1 MNGITEKAI
10 RDAAPGSVLNDDKIR
25 GLSLRAFEGRK
36 SFYLFYRTKTGVQRR
51 PKLGDWGAMTLT
63 QARNAAREI
72 LADVSRGHDP
82 SAIRAEV
89 KAEKTLADLWAEYWK
104 RHGSLK
110 KTADQDE
117 YNWRLHIHPLFA
129 KTKMSDLSY
138 SDVADMMDGMKAT
151 PYAANRALAL
161 LSTMLNFA
169 VEPLEWIERNPARRV
184 KRFKEEKR
192 KRYMAGEEAA
202 RIAEILHNEA
212 QNNPASVAFLYLLIL
227 TGARS
232 GEIAKATWN
241 NIQGNKIILGDHKT
255 DRTGDDRVIHLPQA
269 AMDVIDRLPKASD
282 TIVGIQSP
290 KKFWRRVRVEAG
302 CPDLRIHDLRH
313 SFASAALSAGMSLAQ
328 IGELLGHRS
337 AQTTHRYAH
346 LVDEVAA
353 ASATKVADQI
363 LGAMKLALPAG
374 DR

>member
-1 MNGITEKAI
+1 MTELSEKTI
-10 RDAAPGSVLNDDKIR
+10 RLSSPGDVLNDDKIR

-63 QARNAAREI
+63 QARAVARDM
-72 LADVSRGHDP
+72 LADVTKGQDP
-82 SAIRAEV
+82 SAIRAEI
-89 KAEKTLADLWAEYWK
+89 KAEKTLADLWMEYWK
-104 RHGSLK
+104 RHGSQK

-129 KTKMSDLSY
+129 KTKLSNISY
-138 SDVADMMDGMKAT
+138 ANISDMMDGMKAT
-151 PYAANRALAL
+151 PYAANRSLAL

-169 VEPLEWIERNPARRV
+169 VDPLEWIERNPAKKV

-202 RIAEILHNEA
+202 KIAEILAREA
-212 QNNPASVAFLYLLIL
+212 EDNPASVAFLYLLIL

-232 GEIAKATWN
+232 GEIANATWKA
-241 NIQGNKIILGDHKT
+241 IQGNKIVLREHKT
-255 DRTGDDRVIHLPQA
+255 DHTGHDRTIHLPAA
-269 AMDVIDRLPKASD
+269 AMDVIDRLPRTSG
-282 TIVGIQSP
+282 TITGIKSP
-290 KKFWRRVRVEAG
+290 KKFWWRVREEAG

-337 AQTTHRYAH
+337 TQTTHRYAH

-363 LGAMKLALPAG
+363 LGTMKLSLTA
-374 DR
+374 R